1 LFIKPEGRILEGRQI
16 PKEPIMTTDD
26 LKKIFLGPTLFRI
39 DTVLS
44 PRLIPVLYATGLAA
58 LLLWAVTHLFATF
71 GRNFGDGL
79 WGLLEIAVF
88 GLLGLL
94 LLRVLC
100 EVLMVFFKAN
110 ETVARTVS
118 LSRISTSL
126 IDEVKDAIS
135 DIAEEEDYVTPATEP
150 APQSTEPSTEVDVVP
165 QMPSGRPGVRRTAK
179 RTPPGTIEE

>member
-1 LFIKPEGRILEGRQI
+1 LFRKHDRRILVWRPI
-16 PKEPIMTTDD
+16 PKEPIMTSDD
-26 LKKIFLGPTLFRI
+26 LKKIFLSPTLFRI
-39 DTVLS
+39 DTILS
-44 PRLIPVLYATGLAA
+44 PRLIPVLYATGLAS

-110 ETVARTVS
+110 ETVTKTVS

-126 IDEVKDAIS
+126 LEEVKDAIS
-135 DIAEEEDYVTPATEP
+135 DIADEEDHAASSAGSASQAGDKSATI
-150 APQSTEPSTEVDVVP
+150 DV
-165 QMPSGRPGVRRTAK
+165 PSGRASVRRTAK
-179 RTPPGTIEE
+179 RTPPDTPGV